1 MQRVSFASW
10 PVTDSQRCSI
20 AQLGELELTTARWEK
35 LTSICKN
42 EDLIR
47 YREVPLPLPWID
59 RIVSHA
65 TRFPQG

>member
-1 MQRVSFASW
+1 MQGASFASW
-10 PVTDSQRCSI
+10 PVTDSQR
-20 AQLGELELTTARWEK
+20 K
-35 LTSICKN
+35 VTSICKN